1 VVAHAPVARRYTAK
15 VMGKG
20 GRRHGPNY
28 TYSMAP
34 LPSRLA
40 RHIARARLFD
50 APGGA
55 VVAVSGGVDS
65 VALLDLLHG
74 LAPTLGLTLVVAHAD
89 HGIASDSRTVGRS
102 VRALAERYGLPFEL
116 GQLRLGPAATET
128 AARAARYAWLREVQR
143 RHDARYL
150 VTAHQ
155 QDDQIETILL
165 RLLRGSAPAG
175 LAGIAARPR
184 GGGGLVRPLLPFTKR
199 ELAAHAAARGL
210 PVHDDP
216 ANRDPRHL
224 RSWVRTVLLP
234 LLTERL
240 GTRVGTDLRRT
251 GRGAALE
258 RRAWD
263 RALQHLPGLE
273 LHVETRGFDVA
284 RAGLAR
290 YDDSLSVALL
300 RAAARRAGLVL
311 GVRRARRLVDLARR
325 PSGRRLS
332 LGGEWW
338 AEVAF
343 DRIRVRSRTREV
355 GEVGEVVE
363 VGAGKERGNVQ
374 FGEFRVE
381 WSPEPA
387 PDRLA
392 RGDWTTWI
400 AGGDWQVRPLRP
412 GDRVV
417 PLGGVGRRQVRRM
430 LMEAQVPRGDRA
442 GYPVVAR
449 GETILWVPGICRS
462 AADLPRP
469 GTRAVRVDV
478 TKHGEPQANRRA

>member
-1 VVAHAPVARRYTAK
+1 
-15 VMGKG
+15 
-20 GRRHGPNY
+20 
-28 TYSMAP
+28 MAS

-40 RHIARARLFD
+40 RHIARARLFRQ
-50 APGGA
+50 PGTA
-55 VVAVSGGVDS
+55 VVAVSGGADS
-65 VALLDLLHG
+65 VALLDLLHA
-74 LAPTLGLTLVVAHAD
+74 LAPACGLELVIAHAD
-89 HGIASDSRTVGRS
+89 HGIAPDSRTVGQS
-102 VRALAERYGLPFEL
+102 VRALAARYGLPFEL
-116 GQLRLGPAATET
+116 GELHLGPDANET
-128 AARAARYAWLREVQR
+128 TARRARYAWLRDVQQ
-143 RHDARYL
+143 RHGARYL
-150 VTAHQ
+150 VTAHHRG
-155 QDDQIETILL
+155 DQLETIIL
-165 RLLRGSAPAG
+165 RFLRGSAPAG
-175 LAGIAARPR
+175 LAGIAARAR
-184 GGGGLVRPLLPFTKR
+184 GGLVRPLLPFTKA

-224 RSWVRTVLLP
+224 RSWVRAALLP
-234 LLTERL
+234 LIEGRL
-240 GTRVGTDLRRT
+240 GARVSDDVLRT
-251 GRGAALE
+251 GRAAALE

-263 RALQHLPGLE
+263 HALEHLPDLE
-273 LHVETRGFDVA
+273 LRIGAHGFDVA

-290 YDDSLSVALL
+290 YDDRLAVALV

-311 GVRRARRLVDLARR
+311 GVRRARRLIDLTRR

-332 LGGEWW
+332 LGGGWW

-343 DRIRVRSRTREV
+343 DRIRVSRAGAREV
-355 GEVGEVVE
+355 EKDLEVVE
-363 VGAGKERGNVQ
+363 VGKEKQQGRAE
-374 FGEFRVE
+374 FGEFHVA
-381 WSPEPA
+381 WSPDAA
-387 PDRLA
+387 PERLT

-417 PLGGVGRRQVRRM
+417 PLGGVGRRQVRRL

-462 AADLPRP
+462 AADLPQP

-478 TKHGEPQANRRA
+478 TKHGEPQADGRA